1 MSGSPI
7 TILPEQLERFAREL
21 GLTQA
26 ILTGWSPDGTMHV
39 VTWGDSLTDSAQ
51 AAQGGNAIK
60 RALGFP
66 ETLCRTLSPRVTE
79 ALARAESVDSF
90 DAPEEEWV
98 CLMCEE
104 RNVTRS
110 DSDRCCVSCGMDL
123 FERGELLRFLVQPAV
138 SASCRRCIECLG
150 EDHHWLTSI
159 PECPEGGEPFIR
171 CKHCDARAGICI
183 ECAEGPV
190 WPPTTNNERCE
201 LCNAPEGV

>member
-1 MSGSPI
+1 VSSAPI

-79 ALARAESVDSF
+79 ALALAEQVRAWLKRNGHRAFATRQAYDALRRLVD
-90 DAPEEEWV
+90 AE
-98 CLMCEE
+98 
-104 RNVTRS
+104 
-110 DSDRCCVSCGMDL
+110 VS
-123 FERGELLRFLVQPAV
+123 Q
-138 SASCRRCIECLG
+138 
-150 EDHHWLTSI
+150 
-159 PECPEGGEPFIR
+159 
-171 CKHCDARAGICI
+171 
-183 ECAEGPV
+183 
-190 WPPTTNNERCE
+190 
-201 LCNAPEGV
+201 